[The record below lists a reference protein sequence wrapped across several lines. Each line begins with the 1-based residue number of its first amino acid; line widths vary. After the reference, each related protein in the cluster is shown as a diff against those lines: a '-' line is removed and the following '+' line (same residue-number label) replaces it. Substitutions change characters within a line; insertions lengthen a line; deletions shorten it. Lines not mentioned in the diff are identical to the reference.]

1 MISKRIYSLTL
12 ELDEKTLPFFPEA
25 LGKEGPAFHD
35 AIVERIRSAF
45 QPMGGIIQSL
55 SVSERLIKV
64 TWQDEH
70 KHPGVIQEIAA
81 ILTAGNYADGIL
93 LLELFL
99 RDEPENPD
107 LLYNLG
113 MAYSDQNNLENALE
127 LLSRLLMIEPDHING
142 NIAMGVALLRAG
154 KVNEGISILEYAV
167 KNAPENL
174 WAHRNLGA
182 GLMLLNR
189 YSEAAAH
196 LRLARDID
204 PEDQQSWFGYG
215 QALAAMDKIEE
226 ADSAFL
232 KTIEIDEFSD
242 IAERARQARTKL
254 ADRSF
259 RSTTPG
265 IERMD
270 AVMYCLAAL
279 EKYAGMPADQVQ
291 KIGFEIAILGTRGLD
306 INDPTPRYTVK
317 SMPGKFSGLHLLCY
331 EYVAFQQIAP
341 GKDIGFDLSEEYRKA
356 TSLFDKKAGE
366 GKK

>member
-1 MISKRIYSLTL
+1 MILKRIYNFTF

-25 LGKEGPAFHD
+25 LGKEGSAFHD
-35 AIVERIRSAF
+35 AIAERIRSAF
-45 QPMGGIIQSL
+45 QSLGGFIQAL
-55 SVSERLIKV
+55 SIGERAIKI

-70 KHPGVIQEIAA
+70 KKPGVLQEIAS
-81 ILTAGNYADGIL
+81 ILTKGNYADGIL

-99 RDEPENPD
+99 SDDPENTD

-113 MAYSDQNNLENALE
+113 MAYSDQNNLERAVD
-127 LLSRLLMIEPDHING
+127 LLARLVTNEPDHVNG
-142 NIAMGVALLRAG
+142 RVALGVALLRSG
-154 KVNEGISILEYAV
+154 KVNEGISELETAV
-167 KNAPENL
+167 RQAPENL

-196 LRLARDID
+196 LRLAREID

-215 QALAAMDKIEE
+215 QALAALNKVEE

-232 KTIEIDEFSD
+232 KTVEIDEFSE

-254 ADRSF
+254 ADKSF
-259 RSTTPG
+259 RSTAPG
-265 IERMD
+265 VERMD
-270 AVMYCLAAL
+270 AVMYCLSAL
-279 EKYAGMPADQVQ
+279 EKYAGMPANQVQ

-306 INDPTPRYTVK
+306 INDSTPRYTLQ

-341 GKDIGFDLSEEYRKA
+341 GKDIGFDLSAEYKTAR
-356 TSLFDKKAGE
+356 SLFDKKVGGE
-366 GKK
+366 E